1 MHARRVQQC
10 TDDNVD
16 SYLPLAGEI
25 VARLSPRLTACAGV
39 IAAFLLLGGT
49 ATVAVADPGGSRSDR
64 DNSLDR
70 GNGDGNGRGGSGG
83 GDGDR
88 GGKGDEGDG
97 DADEGGVE
105 SPEVRFGSG
114 RIDAPDVGQLAP
126 SLAAGS
132 GNDGAESRS
141 AQGGAGVFG
150 GVGAGRTPG
159 GSGMDRAGVPNARF
173 DPPRVTFGNGRTPG
187 TRQPDSE
194 PQWRAPVAEPAPAA
208 PPPPPPPAPAPAPAP
223 SWVGRIP
230 AAPVLTQQMGEPRPV
245 DWSDPLWGVAGLLLI
260 PAAGAVLG
268 YRQARAAHAA
278 ERLRR
283 S

>member
-1 MHARRVQQC
+1 MARF
-10 TDDNVD
+10 
-16 SYLPLAGEI
+16 
-25 VARLSPRLTACAGV
+25 SPRLTASAGV

-49 ATVAVADPGGSRSDR
+49 ATVAVADPGGLQSDR
-64 DNSLDR
+64 DIGLDR
-70 GNGDGNGRGGSGG
+70 GNGDGNGRGGS
-83 GDGDR
+83 DR
-88 GGKGDEGDG
+88 GHEDHGGKSDEGDG
-97 DADEGGVE
+97 DADNGGVE
-105 SPEVRFGSG
+105 SPEARFGSG
-114 RIDAPDVGQLAP
+114 RIDAADVADLAP
-126 SLAAGS
+126 RLAAGS
-132 GNDGAESRS
+132 ANDGPESRS
-141 AQGGAGVFG
+141 AEDPASVFG

-159 GSGMDRAGVPNARF
+159 GSGMDRAGAPSARF

-187 TRQPDSE
+187 TQQRDSE
-194 PQWRAPVAEPAPAA
+194 PRWRAPVAEPAPAA
-208 PPPPPPPAPAPAPAP
+208 PPPPPPPPPPPSPAPAP

-230 AAPVLTQQMGEPRPV
+230 AAPVLAQQMGEPRPA

>member
-1 MHARRVQQC
+1 M
-10 TDDNVD
+10 
-16 SYLPLAGEI
+16 
-25 VARLSPRLTACAGV
+25 ARLSPRLTLCAGV

-49 ATVAVADPGGSRSDR
+49 ATVAVADPGGLQSDR

-70 GNGDGNGRGGSGG
+70 GNGRGGS
-83 GDGDR
+83 DR
-88 GGKGDEGDG
+88 GDG
-97 DADEGGVE
+97 DADKGDGGDGDADKGGVE

-114 RIDAPDVGQLAP
+114 RIDAADVTQLAP

-132 GNDGAESRS
+132 GNDVAESRS
-141 AQGGAGVFG
+141 AEGGASVFG
-150 GVGAGRTPG
+150 GVGAGRAPG
-159 GSGMDRAGVPNARF
+159 GSGVDRAGVPGARF

-187 TRQPDSE
+187 TQQRDSE

-208 PPPPPPPAPAPAPAP
+208 PPPPPPPPPPPAPAP
-223 SWVGRIP
+223 SWVGPIP